1 MVLHK
6 THFRGKVLAE
16 LVSRTLVAVILI
28 LTFYGAFAYYISKKT
43 FDSELGTRLTVAA
56 RMASQNIRSQ
66 WLTYLNGKGK
76 LYEEYRRILDQQR
89 ELSQTE
95 NIFLLDEKGHVLVD
109 ARGRYEVREL
119 YWLLQM
125 DPDPF
130 YAALKGRPSASLLY
144 QGQDGGVYKVAYA
157 AVPHEVG
164 EPTVVLGLE
173 ANATFVAGLHQFAK
187 VLFFLGLACLA
198 AGAGLMFV
206 FGRRLVEPLR
216 VLAEASRKVAAGDF
230 SSRVVVDA
238 QNELGELAQAF
249 NEMTQQLHA
258 HNDYI
263 LESMGNGL
271 VVVDLNGIVT
281 TFNRAAS
288 RMLGIPA
295 EKALGKPAE
304 ESFQSF
310 PDLSRRI
317 DAAVWEGAKFKD
329 LEMTLSEANPTIVRL
344 QTGPLQGSD
353 GRVLGTEILLTDQT
367 EVRHLENRIKA
378 SEKMATIGELA
389 AGIAHEIRNPLGAMK
404 GFTEI
409 LGRKIG
415 ANAEAKEIV
424 DDIASEI
431 EILNKIVTNFLVFA
445 RPTHV
450 DSHPMDLSE
459 AVQTVI
465 PLIENDAE
473 RRKVKVVFREG
484 RSITALLDLEQFR
497 RAVLNVALNAVQASP
512 VNGCVEMEAGG
523 FNRIEFFQHF
533 RECDWVMALSAQ
545 PAEFFAV
552 VQVLDRGPG
561 LPPESAGKLFTP
573 FFTTK
578 TEGFGLGLSITRKI
592 LEAHG
597 GVVGGCPRSGG
608 GAWFVMVVPV
618 MSLLTESDE

>member
-1 MVLHK
+1 LHK

-28 LTFYGAFAYYISKKT
+28 LTFYGAFAYYVSKKT
-43 FDSELGTRLTVAA
+43 FDSEMGTRLTVAA

-66 WLTYLNGKGK
+66 WLAYLNGKGK
-76 LYEEYRRILDQQR
+76 LYEEYRRVLDQQR

-157 AVPHEVG
+157 ALPREAG
-164 EPTVVLGLE
+164 EPIVVLGLE
-173 ANATFVAGLHQFAK
+173 ANATFVAGLHQFAQ
-187 VLFFLGLACLA
+187 VLFFLGLACLT
-198 AGAGLMFV
+198 AGAGLMFI

-288 RMLGIPA
+288 RMLGVPA
-295 EKALGKPAE
+295 EQALGKPAE
-304 ESFQSF
+304 ESFKPF

-415 ANAEAKEIV
+415 ANADAKEIV
-424 DDIASEI
+424 EDIASEI

-459 AVQTVI
+459 AVRTVI

-484 RSITALLDLEQFR
+484 RPMTALLDLEQFR

-512 VNGCVEMEAGG
+512 PNGCVEVEAGG
-523 FNRIEFFQHF
+523 YNRAEFFRHF
-533 RECDWVMALSAQ
+533 RECDWIMALSAHS
-545 PAEFFAV
+545 AEFFAV
-552 VQVLDRGPG
+552 VQVMDRGPG

-597 GVVGGCPRSGG
+597 GVVGAGPRSGG

-618 MSLLTESDE
+618 TSLLTESDE

>member
-1 MVLHK
+1 
-6 THFRGKVLAE
+6 
-16 LVSRTLVAVILI
+16 
-28 LTFYGAFAYYISKKT
+28 
-43 FDSELGTRLTVAA
+43 
-56 RMASQNIRSQ
+56 
-66 WLTYLNGKGK
+66 
-76 LYEEYRRILDQQR
+76 
-89 ELSQTE
+89 
-95 NIFLLDEKGHVLVD
+95 
-109 ARGRYEVREL
+109 
-119 YWLLQM
+119 
-125 DPDPF
+125 
-130 YAALKGRPSASLLY
+130 
-144 QGQDGGVYKVAYA
+144 
-157 AVPHEVG
+157 
-164 EPTVVLGLE
+164 
-173 ANATFVAGLHQFAK
+173 
-187 VLFFLGLACLA
+187 
-198 AGAGLMFV
+198 MFV

-459 AVQTVI
+459 AVQ
-465 PLIENDAE
+465 NCDA
-473 RRKVKVVFREG
+473 V
-484 RSITALLDLEQFR
+484 D
-497 RAVLNVALNAVQASP
+497 
-512 VNGCVEMEAGG
+512 
-523 FNRIEFFQHF
+523 
-533 RECDWVMALSAQ
+533 
-545 PAEFFAV
+545 
-552 VQVLDRGPG
+552 
-561 LPPESAGKLFTP
+561 
-573 FFTTK
+573 
-578 TEGFGLGLSITRKI
+578 
-592 LEAHG
+592 
-597 GVVGGCPRSGG
+597 
-608 GAWFVMVVPV
+608 
-618 MSLLTESDE
+618 